1 MFKKG
6 KIGTLFFL
14 VISLFFLIVGNVSAA
29 PIFKDL
35 GNAKW
40 AENEILYLHDKN
52 VVTGYPN
59 GNFGV
64 NDTIRRADAALML
77 ARAKNLDLDKVS
89 MNPSFPDVDKD
100 AYYYQAVEA
109 AAEAGY
115 INGYPNGNFGPDDTL
130 TREQMAKI
138 IATAYEYT
146 PIEEAGNYFSDINNT
161 WAKSYINTIA
171 ANGISNGSPD
181 GTFNPKK
188 NITRAEFSVM
198 LARAMN
204 DAYKVQ
210 PPTIQ
215 KELQVHFID
224 VGQGDSILIKTENG
238 KTMLIDGGKRSAGD
252 KVVSYLRSQG
262 VSTIDIMVATH
273 PDADHIGG
281 LIDVLEQLEV
291 KKVLDSGKSHTTETY
306 LEYLTLIDEKEI
318 PFEVAKEGSFVE
330 FDNQVQVQVLNGLN
344 EGNDNNESSV
354 VLKVTQGT
362 IDFLLT
368 GDASVANEADMVRK
382 YNVEAEVLKVGHHGS
397 DTSTSQAFVNA
408 VRPKAAILS
417 YGENNYGHPDSSVVS
432 RLKNAGATLYST
444 YESGDIV
451 VKTDGKT
458 FDVSAKPWKG
468 DGTVQPE
475 PTPEPKPEPTPEP
488 GVQFPIN
495 INTADY
501 ETLQLIPGIG
511 EALARNI
518 IEYRNANGPFK
529 SIQELDNVKR
539 IGPATIEKIRPYI
552 TLG

>member
-1 MFKKG
+1 MF
-6 KIGTLFFL
+6 T
-14 VISLFFLIVGNVSAA
+14 VSAA

-77 ARAKNLDLDKVS
+77 ARAKNLDLEKVS

-198 LARAMN
+198 LTRAMN

-210 PPTIQ
+210 PPTIH
-215 KELQVHFID
+215 KEPAEPKPSQPGSNPNGTVTL
-224 VGQGDSILIKTENG
+224 VGP
-238 KTMLIDGGKRSAGD
+238 
-252 KVVSYLRSQG
+252 V
-262 VSTIDIMVATH
+262 
-273 PDADHIGG
+273 P
-281 LIDVLEQLEV
+281 
-291 KKVLDSGKSHTTETY
+291 
-306 LEYLTLIDEKEI
+306 
-318 PFEVAKEGSFVE
+318 
-330 FDNQVQVQVLNGLN
+330 
-344 EGNDNNESSV
+344 
-354 VLKVTQGT
+354 
-362 IDFLLT
+362 
-368 GDASVANEADMVRK
+368 
-382 YNVEAEVLKVGHHGS
+382 
-397 DTSTSQAFVNA
+397 
-408 VRPKAAILS
+408 
-417 YGENNYGHPDSSVVS
+417 
-432 RLKNAGATLYST
+432 AGATVNEVFPSGVIFNYST
-444 YESGDIV
+444 TLPG
-451 VKTDGKT
+451 
-458 FDVSAKPWKG
+458 
-468 DGTVQPE
+468 GTKIKSV
-475 PTPEPKPEPTPEP
+475 TTNVAFKSKL
-488 GVQFPIN
+488 
-495 INTADY
+495 
-501 ETLQLIPGIG
+501 ETLIFVEDPHGTNAGVTITEDGNVFYTFAAPNLPDSDMNSLKS
-511 EALARNI
+511 LAKQFNS
-518 IEYRNANGPFK
+518 AFK
-529 SIQELDNVKR
+529 VNK
-539 IGPATIEKIRPYI
+539 
-552 TLG
+552 